1 MSHDTHPYRWWP
13 TGAAKPLTQSFNV
26 DSHECTLKSLELAKK
41 LPVALCFLRGDDDDR
56 FPRTDDDRGPA
67 TRFVTTNF
75 GTFADA
81 TLFLDSVCVGE
92 RALFSVVTELLGG
105 DAPRKQSVVVAVPPD
120 QSNTGV
126 DMRST
131 LLTVVPSVIRAMAT
145 VGTPPPADEAAMF
158 AEYSVS
164 IVSTPSRSTQPCIM
178 VVRNGPGRWLSG
190 AERHAEYAA
199 RVRAAAAAGST
210 YVIRTPDECFA
221 ECVYGVTYASV
232 PVPRWLDDG
241 NYPSLYLAR
250 ESRRVL
256 NERGAGG
263 KVVLHSLDDASVSSH
278 FLGSGRPRPAQGPPL
293 QLSYGGPTALVSDLP
308 PDSIVA
314 KQWRAGLLKL
324 GTMIHSERVSP
335 ETTECADSGVYGRW
349 TCSGGDCPLCHGDC
363 VRVDL
368 RLMGVAGLMASC
380 TRCPPGSCPI
390 AGPLY
395 VSSYG
400 ALKGDHSVTVPTIV
414 DPSGVPRMAPM
425 SDFIHLIP
433 RGTAIV
439 PTGRPGSAKTTHIVL
454 RRAVQIIEQNV
465 LEGNLDRF
473 YFHVAPSQLLVA
485 VTRKKINNLVYDY
498 VLRRAQPRRAPSPP
512 PAGGSR
518 NPPL

>member
-1 MSHDTHPYRWWP
+1 
-13 TGAAKPLTQSFNV
+13 
-26 DSHECTLKSLELAKK
+26 
-41 LPVALCFLRGDDDDR
+41 
-56 FPRTDDDRGPA
+56 
-67 TRFVTTNF
+67 
-75 GTFADA
+75 
-81 TLFLDSVCVGE
+81 
-92 RALFSVVTELLGG
+92 
-105 DAPRKQSVVVAVPPD
+105 
-120 QSNTGV
+120 
-126 DMRST
+126 
-131 LLTVVPSVIRAMAT
+131 
-145 VGTPPPADEAAMF
+145 
-158 AEYSVS
+158 
-164 IVSTPSRSTQPCIM
+164 
-178 VVRNGPGRWLSG
+178 
-190 AERHAEYAA
+190 
-199 RVRAAAAAGST
+199 
-210 YVIRTPDECFA
+210 
-221 ECVYGVTYASV
+221 
-232 PVPRWLDDG
+232 
-241 NYPSLYLAR
+241 
-250 ESRRVL
+250 VL

-263 KVVLHSLDDASVSSH
+263 KVVLHSLDDAMVSSH

-335 ETTECADSGVYGRW
+335 DTTECAESGVYGRW

-380 TRCPPGSCPI
+380 ARCPPGSCPI

-439 PTGRPGSAKTTHIVL
+439 PTGRPGSAKTHIVSW
-454 RRAVQIIEQNV
+454 RTVQIIEQNV

-473 YFHVAPSQLLVA
+473 YFHVAPFQLLVA

-498 VLRRAQPRRAPSPP
+498 FSEHNPVVLRALRLQVVRATSSLSQSLTLAHRACSQRRRRKMNATTSRSCTMKMSRWPPSKRREDSSAPPPTPCTSSADCLETRTGARAARAVGPPSGCTAAAAAAAAHRAVGCDGRLKSASTYSHAQCGARVTSGTLMRTLDRIGLHLASAAGRRAVQPRRGPTARAASVR
-512 PAGGSR
+512 GR
-518 NPPL
+518 TPLTPNTGMVRTFKSTRASLP